1 MVHFIPQATPDMKGD
16 LGEWP
21 HGVRGVGGVG
31 PTEDTF
37 IDMVKSKVQ
46 EVNAQQNKADRFM
59 QEGALKGA
67 SNIHETMVEMEKA
80 DLSLR
85 LMLRVREKAISA
97 YQEIMRMQF

>member
-1 MVHFIPQATPDMKGD
+1 MQND
-16 LGEWP
+16 LVEWP
-21 HGVRGVGGVG
+21 HGVRGTTG
-31 PTEDTF
+31 PTEDDTF
-37 IDMVKSKVQ
+37 LDMVKTKVH

-67 SNIHETMVEMEKA
+67 SNIHETMVQLEKA